1 MRPRG
6 GLLRQDRRN
15 EQANLQKLLPKSK
28 STRVYLDAL
37 ELLLHQTSMLESLTK
52 SASLDA
58 DIRVVVHIPGFL

>member
-28 STRVYLDAL
+28 TTRVYLDAL
-37 ELLLHQTSMLESLTK
+37 ELLLH
-52 SASLDA
+52 
-58 DIRVVVHIPGFL
+58 